1 MPRVNPKKTQLGS
14 DRASLA
20 EWPVL
25 LFAPELIIVTIVET
39 PQSRCLVGVARCD
52 ITPPVGIYHRM
63 WGAATHERSTGVH
76 RPLTATVLV
85 LAPATANED
94 SELRVVIAVDH
105 CLLWTAE
112 MNALLDSVSSAAGVD
127 RDALTVFFSHTHGAG
142 LMGLDRRELPGGEL
156 IPPYLDEL
164 ARKIAGLVDEA
175 RQRLTPATIVYGTG
189 RCDLAAHRDYFDEA
203 RGHFVCGFNPGGP
216 ADDALLVGRVTSD
229 SGETLATLVNYA
241 CHPTTLAWENTL
253 ISPDY
258 IGALREVIESATDAP
273 CVFIQGASGD
283 IGPREGYV
291 GDVSVADRNGRQL
304 GYAAL
309 SVLESLPQPGRQF
322 EYTGPVVSGAT
333 LGSWKYVPMTASQQE
348 QCGAWVSRRGMV
360 PLRYRA
366 DLPVRADLEREL
378 ASARAAEAKALAD
391 GDASRA
397 RDARAMVERATRSL
411 TRVALLPR
419 ASSPRPHSD
428 GGEGQGEGASS
439 HTKAPLTLSP
449 TVFVALKTGGDE
461 GTGKADTIDA
471 YPFPLVVWRMGAAV
485 WIALDG
491 EHYNVLQ
498 RTLRERFPGVTLVI
512 GTLANGSNV
521 WYLPDADSF
530 GKGLYQEEASIL
542 AQGSLEKVIEAATAA
557 IRDVIS

>member
-1 MPRVNPKKTQLGS
+1 MTV
-14 DRASLA
+14 
-20 EWPVL
+20 
-25 LFAPELIIVTIVET
+25 VET
-39 PQSRCLVGVARCD
+39 PQSRSLAGVARCD

-94 SELRVVIAVDH
+94 SELRVIIAVDH

-112 MNALLDSVSSAAGVD
+112 MNALLDSVSSASGVE
-127 RDALTVFFSHTHGAG
+127 REALTVFFSHTHGAG
-142 LMGLDRRELPGGEL
+142 LMGLERRDLPGGDL
-156 IPPYLDEL
+156 IAPYLDEL
-164 ARKIAGLVDEA
+164 AKKIARLIGDA
-175 RQRLTPATIVYGTG
+175 RQRQTPATIVYGTG
-189 RCDLAAHRDYFDEA
+189 RCDLATHRDYFDEA
-203 RGHFVCGFNPGGP
+203 RGHFVCGFHPGGL
-216 ADDALLVGRVTSD
+216 ADDTILVARITSD
-229 SGETLATLVNYA
+229 SGAVLATLVNYA

-258 IGALREVIESATDAP
+258 IGALREVVETATAAP
-273 CVFIQGASGD
+273 CIFIQGASGD

-291 GDVSVADRNGRQL
+291 GDVAVADRNGRQL

-309 SVLESLPQPGRQF
+309 SVLESLPQPGQQF

-333 LGSWKYVPMTASQQE
+333 LGTWKYGPMTASQRE
-348 QCGAWVSRRGMV
+348 KSGAWVSRRVIV
-360 PLRYRA
+360 PLRYRT
-366 DLPVRADLEREL
+366 DLPVRANLEAEL

-397 RDARAMVERATRSL
+397 RDARAMAERATRSL
-411 TRVALLPR
+411 TRVGLLP
-419 ASSPRPHSD
+419 S
-428 GGEGQGEGASS
+428 GE
-439 HTKAPLTLSP
+439 T
-449 TVFVALKTGGDE
+449 
-461 GTGKADTIDA
+461 
-471 YPFPLVVWRMGAAV
+471 YPFPLVVWRMGDAV

-498 RTLRERFPGVTLVI
+498 RTLRERFPGATLVV

-521 WYLPDADSF
+521 WYLPDANSF

-542 AQGSLEKVIEAATAA
+542 AQGSLEAVIEAATAA
-557 IRDVIS
+557 IREVIA

>member
-1 MPRVNPKKTQLGS
+1 MTV
-14 DRASLA
+14 
-20 EWPVL
+20 
-25 LFAPELIIVTIVET
+25 VET
-39 PQSRCLVGVARCD
+39 PQSRSLIGVARCD
-52 ITPPVGIYHRM
+52 ITPRVGIYHRM

-85 LAPATANED
+85 LAPVTANED

-112 MNALLDSVSSAAGVD
+112 MNALLDSVSSATGVE
-127 RDALTVFFSHTHGAG
+127 REALTVFFSHTHGSG
-142 LMGLDRRELPGGEL
+142 LMGLERRDLPGGDL
-156 IPPYLDEL
+156 IAPYLDEL
-164 ARKIAGLVDEA
+164 AQKISGLIDSA

-189 RCDLAAHRDYFDEA
+189 RCDLATHRDYFDEA
-203 RGHFVCGFNPGGP
+203 RGCFVCGFNPGGP
-216 ADDALLVGRVTSD
+216 ADDTVLVARITSD

-258 IGALREVIESATDAP
+258 IGALREVVETATDAP

-291 GDVSVADRNGRQL
+291 GDVAVADRNGRQL

-309 SVLESLPQPGRQF
+309 SVLESLPLPGQQF

-333 LGSWKYVPMTASQQE
+333 LGAWKHVPMTASQKVQS
-348 QCGAWVSRRGMV
+348 GTWVSLRVIV
-360 PLRYRA
+360 PLRYRT
-366 DLPVRADLEREL
+366 DLPVRADLERDL
-378 ASARAAEAKALAD
+378 ASARAAEAKALSD
-391 GDASRA
+391 GDAARA
-397 RDARAMVERATRSL
+397 RDARAMAERATRSL
-411 TRVALLPR
+411 TRVGLLP
-419 ASSPRPHSD
+419 A
-428 GGEGQGEGASS
+428 GE
-439 HTKAPLTLSP
+439 T
-449 TVFVALKTGGDE
+449 
-461 GTGKADTIDA
+461 
-471 YPFPLVVWRMGAAV
+471 YPFPLVVWRVGDAV

-498 RTLRERFPGVTLVI
+498 RTLRERFPDVTLVI

-542 AQGSLEKVIEAATAA
+542 AQGSLEAVIEAATAT
-557 IRDVIS
+557 IREVIA